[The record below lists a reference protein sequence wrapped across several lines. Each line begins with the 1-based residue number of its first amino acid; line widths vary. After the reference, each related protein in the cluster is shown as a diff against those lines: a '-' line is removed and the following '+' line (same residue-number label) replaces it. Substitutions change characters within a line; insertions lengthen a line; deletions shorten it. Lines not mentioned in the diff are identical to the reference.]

1 MQEPVWGRR
10 LQEWPCPC
18 HSTASVAAQA
28 PSPNIP
34 VCKTLPSHTSSLSH
48 TGSWP
53 LPSSVL
59 QAPHSNTQPPPM
71 LADTHLKFGHAG
83 RLHRPSVCVS
93 VCLAYHRPAV
103 VLSCEPPKLL
113 SCPSWSPLLQVPPS
127 GAGPQLFCLP
137 FFFFFPLSHCLIT
150 WRSLLSFHVFEFLE
164 FFCQCSVDVL

>member
-127 GAGPQLFCLP
+127 GAGPQLFCLS
-137 FFFFFPLSHCLIT
+137 FFFFSLYHTALLPGDPSCPFICLNS
-150 WRSLLSFHVFEFLE
+150 WNSFA
-164 FFCQCSVDVL
+164 SVQ